1 MSYRN
6 RMIDTAK
13 TIIAELY
20 NVPEDQL
27 SKVGL
32 RTRNIM
38 EGRRL
43 LIFYLNRFVG
53 IKHLHMKKHING
65 LCHATSIHHC
75 NKMEWFIE
83 HELSVK
89 HKYNELLSKMKQFDV
104 RNEIIKDKLE
114 SVIKLQAEINNYLKK
129 QDDKRI

>member
-38 EGRRL
+38 EGRRM

-53 IKHLHMKKHING
+53 I
-65 LCHATSIHHC
+65 
-75 NKMEWFIE
+75 
-83 HELSVK
+83 
-89 HKYNELLSKMKQFDV
+89 
-104 RNEIIKDKLE
+104 
-114 SVIKLQAEINNYLKK
+114 
-129 QDDKRI
+129 